1 LLEPFDFN
9 GSPCRSVPHS
19 SRNRYKDALTFLP
32 KFIKILNRESDQEKS
47 QILNENEGER
57 SQDVLTVLLSEDNFN
72 RSSPK
77 RIAVLMEGIS
87 LLYEVVSQVEQVEKE
102 EIEDSELIVLGCDS
116 GSDKAFD
123 FLGLAEV
130 IGSLKD
136 LILELWDRIIFYKEK
151 KLSAKME
158 LIANSLP
165 IHERISVLQSSNL
178 VPPETAEILRRNL
191 NMGISSFLECGAI
204 IPEMDH
210 RSVFSPRQLM
220 SPDRKLLTPVS
231 NDIEDR
237 VDPGNQLGNEEI
249 SSESSRD
256 NVADEANKTNLTAE
270 EIETLQKLLKKA
282 SGNKG
287 THSVDE
293 NT

>member
-1 LLEPFDFN
+1 
-9 GSPCRSVPHS
+9 
-19 SRNRYKDALTFLP
+19 
-32 KFIKILNRESDQEKS
+32 
-47 QILNENEGER
+47 
-57 SQDVLTVLLSEDNFN
+57 
-72 RSSPK
+72 
-77 RIAVLMEGIS
+77 MEGIS

-178 VPPETAEILRRNL
+178 
-191 NMGISSFLECGAI
+191 
-204 IPEMDH
+204 
-210 RSVFSPRQLM
+210 
-220 SPDRKLLTPVS
+220 
-231 NDIEDR
+231 
-237 VDPGNQLGNEEI
+237 
-249 SSESSRD
+249 
-256 NVADEANKTNLTAE
+256 
-270 EIETLQKLLKKA
+270 
-282 SGNKG
+282 
-287 THSVDE
+287 
-293 NT
+293 